1 MLCRLWEIHGNKLC
15 GCLNVELQG
24 SLNEGE
30 QAVLCDYISG
40 STVTAGARASS
51 SGPLKWTA
59 ASYMS
64 ICGRAMIGASRLSK
78 NGLPPRWPRVA
89 GTVLLHPADH
99 RTAICIKRGE
109 TGYYPSDWDTG
120 DKEGNVELADE
131 LNEDLGV
138 TPIQRQAM
146 EIGSMA
152 GWDVPGADPKHY
164 EESYSGQTS
173 CANFEQK
180 Q

>member
-1 MLCRLWEIHGNKLC
+1 M
-15 GCLNVELQG
+15 
-24 SLNEGE
+24 
-30 QAVLCDYISG
+30 
-40 STVTAGARASS
+40 
-51 SGPLKWTA
+51 
-59 ASYMS
+59 
-64 ICGRAMIGASRLSK
+64 
-78 NGLPPRWPRVA
+78 
-89 GTVLLHPADH
+89 
-99 RTAICIKRGE
+99 
-109 TGYYPSDWDTG
+109 
-120 DKEGNVELADE
+120 ELADE

>member
-1 MLCRLWEIHGNKLC
+1 FQNGVSRLHSTRG
-15 GCLNVELQG
+15 LQ
-24 SLNEGE
+24 
-30 QAVLCDYISG
+30 
-40 STVTAGARASS
+40 TMSS
-51 SGPLKWTA
+51 FVCF
-59 ASYMS
+59 S
-64 ICGRAMIGASRLSK
+64 ICENYCTLSST
-78 NGLPPRWPRVA
+78 L
-89 GTVLLHPADH
+89 
-99 RTAICIKRGE
+99 RTTGQLICIKRGE